1 MRFAG
6 HKIKN
11 NRATCTST
19 RRFQGIIVSNIQG
32 QAVQVQVQVLTTDTS
47 PAQRQYKRARQKA
60 NSYQYQS
67 PASPVSSP
75 MKPLSYG

>member
-11 NRATCTST
+11 NRATCTLT

-32 QAVQVQVQVLTTDTS
+32 QAVQVQVLTTDTS

-67 PASPVSSP
+67 PASPISSP